1 MAMQP
6 KAWMI
11 VCLFS
16 TWIFH
21 FITTM
26 QTCGSNMSMENRH
39 LFILDGHNF
48 PMSLLL

>member
-1 MAMQP
+1 MTMQP

-21 FITTM
+21 FIASV
-26 QTCGSNMSMENRH
+26 QTCGGNTMENKH
-39 LFILDGHNF
+39 VLIIDGHNF